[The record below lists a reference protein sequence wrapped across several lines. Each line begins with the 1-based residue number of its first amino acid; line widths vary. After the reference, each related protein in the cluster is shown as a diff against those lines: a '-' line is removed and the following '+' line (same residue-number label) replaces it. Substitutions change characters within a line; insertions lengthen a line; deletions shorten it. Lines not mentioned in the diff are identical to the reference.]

1 MRIKI
6 GTDSTADIPREVRE
20 RLDINVLPLSVVHE
34 GREYVENVDIT
45 PEEFYVTLENCEKI
59 PTSSQVT
66 TQAYVDFYE
75 KTFAAGYTD
84 LIQIS
89 LNAKGSGTFQSG
101 VVAKDLFF
109 EAHPEAAGK
118 FAIHNVDSETY
129 SMLYGHAVIKAAEM
143 ARNGASVEE
152 IIAKVE
158 RMVKSVRGVFV
169 PLTLRFVKKSGR
181 VSAAAAFLGDAMG
194 LKPVITFENGESKII
209 SKIRGEKHVVSELC
223 DLCAKERAEGTPYVL
238 IRGNNEKMNEE
249 MREAFV
255 AAFGQP
261 EYEYNI
267 GCIIAMNTGPDMV
280 GMVYYRDEI

>member
-75 KTFAAGYTD
+75 KTFAAGDTD

>member
-6 GTDSTADIPREVRE
+6 GTDSTADIPQEVRE

-34 GREYVENVDIT
+34 DREYVECVDIK

-158 RMVKSVRGVFV
+158 RMVKAVRGVFV

-223 DLCAKERAEGTPYVL
+223 DLCAKERASGTPYVL

>member
-280 GMVYYRDEI
+280 GMVYYRD

>member
-6 GTDSTADIPREVRE
+6 GTDSTADIPQEVRE

-34 GREYVENVDIT
+34 GREYVECVDIK

-66 TQAYVDFYE
+66 TQAYVDLYE

>member
-1 MRIKI
+1 M
-6 GTDSTADIPREVRE
+6 
-20 RLDINVLPLSVVHE
+20 
-34 GREYVENVDIT
+34 
-45 PEEFYVTLENCEKI
+45 
-59 PTSSQVT
+59 
-66 TQAYVDFYE
+66 
-75 KTFAAGYTD
+75 
-84 LIQIS
+84 
-89 LNAKGSGTFQSG
+89 
-101 VVAKDLFF
+101 AKDLFF

-158 RMVKSVRGVFV
+158 RMVKAVRGVFV

-223 DLCAKERAEGTPYVL
+223 DLCEKERAEGTPYVL

>member
-6 GTDSTADIPREVRE
+6 GTDSTADIPQEVRE

-34 GREYVENVDIT
+34 GREYVECVDIN

-118 FAIHNVDSETY
+118 FTIHNVDSETY

-158 RMVKSVRGVFV
+158 RMVKAVRGVFV

-223 DLCAKERAEGTPYVL
+223 DLCEKERASGTPYVL

>member
-6 GTDSTADIPREVRE
+6 GTDSTADIPQEVRE

-34 GREYVENVDIT
+34 DREYVECVDIK

-143 ARNGASVEE
+143 ARNGTSVEE

-158 RMVKSVRGVFV
+158 RMVKAVRGVFV

-223 DLCAKERAEGTPYVL
+223 DLCEKERASGTPYVL

>member
-1 MRIKI
+1 MKIKI
-6 GTDSTADIPREVRE
+6 GTDSTADIPQEVRE
-20 RLDINVLPLSVVHE
+20 RLGINVLPLSVVHE
-34 GREYVENVDIT
+34 GREYVEGVDIK

-101 VVAKDLFF
+101 VIAKDLFF

-129 SMLYGHAVIKAAEM
+129 SMLYGHSVIKAAEM
-143 ARNGASVEE
+143 AQNGASVEE

-158 RMVKSVRGVFV
+158 RRVKAVRGVFV

-209 SKIRGEKHVVSELC
+209 SKIRGEKHVVSGLCELC
-223 DLCAKERAEGTPYVL
+223 EKERAAGTPYVL
-238 IRGNNEKMNEE
+238 IRGNNEKMNAE

>member
-1 MRIKI
+1 MIRRPPR
-6 GTDSTADIPREVRE
+6 STLFP
-20 RLDINVLPLSVVHE
+20 
-34 GREYVENVDIT
+34 YT
-45 PEEFYVTLENCEKI
+45 TLFR
-59 PTSSQVT
+59 S
-66 TQAYVDFYE
+66 
-75 KTFAAGYTD
+75 
-84 LIQIS
+84 
-89 LNAKGSGTFQSG
+89 
-101 VVAKDLFF
+101 

-158 RMVKSVRGVFV
+158 RMVKAVRGVFV

>member
-66 TQAYVDFYE
+66 TQAYVDLYE

-249 MREAFV
+249 IREAFV

>member
-101 VVAKDLFF
+101 VIAKDLFF
-109 EAHPEAAGK
+109 ESHPEAAGT

-143 ARNGASVEE
+143 ARDGASVED
-152 IIAKVE
+152 ILAKVE
-158 RMVKSVRGVFV
+158 RMVKAVRGVFV

-181 VSAAAAFLGDAMG
+181 VSRCFRSLRPLRKGACGGNALCPDSR
-194 LKPVITFENGESKII
+194 KQRENE
-209 SKIRGEKHVVSELC
+209 
-223 DLCAKERAEGTPYVL
+223 
-238 IRGNNEKMNEE
+238 RGNERGFCCRVRSARIRIQYRVHNCNEH
-249 MREAFV
+249 RPRY
-255 AAFGQP
+255 GGHGLLQR
-261 EYEYNI
+261 
-267 GCIIAMNTGPDMV
+267 
-280 GMVYYRDEI
+280 RDIKNSK

>member
-6 GTDSTADIPREVRE
+6 GTDSTADIPQEVRE

-34 GREYVENVDIT
+34 GREYVECVDIK

-143 ARNGASVEE
+143 ARDGASVED
-152 IIAKVE
+152 ILAKVE
-158 RMVKSVRGVFV
+158 RMVKAVRGVFV

-255 AAFGQP
+255 AALGQP

>member
-6 GTDSTADIPREVRE
+6 GTDSTADIPQEVRE

-34 GREYVENVDIT
+34 GREYVECVDIK

-158 RMVKSVRGVFV
+158 RMVKAVRGVFV

-249 MREAFV
+249 MREEFV

-280 GMVYYRDEI
+280 GMVYYRDEM

>member
-6 GTDSTADIPREVRE
+6 GTDSTADIPQEVRE

-34 GREYVENVDIT
+34 GREYVECVDIK

-89 LNAKGSGTFQSG
+89 LNAKGSGTFHSG

-158 RMVKSVRGVFV
+158 RMVKAVRGVFV

-223 DLCAKERAEGTPYVL
+223 DLCAKERAARTPYVL

>member
-1 MRIKI
+1 M
-6 GTDSTADIPREVRE
+6 
-20 RLDINVLPLSVVHE
+20 
-34 GREYVENVDIT
+34 
-45 PEEFYVTLENCEKI
+45 
-59 PTSSQVT
+59 
-66 TQAYVDFYE
+66 
-75 KTFAAGYTD
+75 
-84 LIQIS
+84 
-89 LNAKGSGTFQSG
+89 
-101 VVAKDLFF
+101 AKDLFF

-158 RMVKSVRGVFV
+158 RMVKAVRGVFV

-209 SKIRGEKHVVSELC
+209 SKIRGEKHVVSGLC
-223 DLCAKERAEGTPYVL
+223 DLCEKERASGTPYVL

>member
-6 GTDSTADIPREVRE
+6 GTDSTADIPQEVRE

-34 GREYVENVDIT
+34 GREYVECVDIK

-101 VVAKDLFF
+101 VVAKNLFF
-109 EAHPEAAGK
+109 EAHPEAEGK

-158 RMVKSVRGVFV
+158 RMVKAVRGVFV

-223 DLCAKERAEGTPYVL
+223 DLCEKERASGTPYVL
-238 IRGNNEKMNEE
+238 IHGNNEKMNEE

>member
-6 GTDSTADIPREVRE
+6 GTDSTADIPQEVRE

-34 GREYVENVDIT
+34 GREYVECVDIK

-158 RMVKSVRGVFV
+158 RMVKAVRGVFV

-267 GCIIAMNTGPDMV
+267 GCIIAMNTSPDMV

>member
-1 MRIKI
+1 
-6 GTDSTADIPREVRE
+6 
-20 RLDINVLPLSVVHE
+20 
-34 GREYVENVDIT
+34 
-45 PEEFYVTLENCEKI
+45 
-59 PTSSQVT
+59 
-66 TQAYVDFYE
+66 
-75 KTFAAGYTD
+75 
-84 LIQIS
+84 
-89 LNAKGSGTFQSG
+89 
-101 VVAKDLFF
+101 VAKDLFF

-158 RMVKSVRGVFV
+158 RMVKAVRGVFV

-223 DLCAKERAEGTPYVL
+223 DLCEKERASGTPYVL

>member
-6 GTDSTADIPREVRE
+6 GTDSTADIPQEVRE

-34 GREYVENVDIT
+34 GREYVECVDIK

-143 ARNGASVEE
+143 ARDGASVED
-152 IIAKVE
+152 ILAKVE
-158 RMVKSVRGVFV
+158 RMVKAVRGVFV

-223 DLCAKERAEGTPYVL
+223 DLCEKERASGTPYVL

-267 GCIIAMNTGPDMV
+267 GCIIAMNTGPVMV

>member
-6 GTDSTADIPREVRE
+6 GTDSTADIPQEVRE

-34 GREYVENVDIT
+34 DREYVECVDIK

-75 KTFAAGYTD
+75 KTFAAWYTD

-158 RMVKSVRGVFV
+158 RMVKAVRGVFV

-223 DLCAKERAEGTPYVL
+223 DLCAKERAAGTPYVL

-249 MREAFV
+249 MREVFV

>member
-6 GTDSTADIPREVRE
+6 GTDSTADIPQEVRE

-34 GREYVENVDIT
+34 GREYVECVDIK

-158 RMVKSVRGVFV
+158 CMVKAVRGVFV

>member
-66 TQAYVDFYE
+66 TQAYVDLYE

-101 VVAKDLFF
+101 VIAKDLFF
-109 EAHPEAAGK
+109 ESHPEAAGT

-158 RMVKSVRGVFV
+158 RMVKAVRGVFV

-238 IRGNNEKMNEE
+238 IRGNNEKMNAE

>member
-1 MRIKI
+1 MKIKI
-6 GTDSTADIPREVRE
+6 GTDSTADIPQEVRE

-34 GREYVENVDIT
+34 GREYVEGVDIK

-109 EAHPEAAGK
+109 EVHPEAAGQ

-143 ARNGASVEE
+143 AQDGASVEE

-181 VSAAAAFLGDAMG
+181 VSAATAFLGDAMG

-209 SKIRGEKHVVSELC
+209 SKIRGEKHVVSGLC
-223 DLCAKERAEGTPYVL
+223 DLCEKERAAGTPYVL
-238 IRGNNEKMNEE
+238 IRGNNEKMNGE

-255 AAFGQP
+255 SAFGQP

>member
-209 SKIRGEKHVVSELC
+209 SKNTLFRNFATFAQKS
-223 DLCAKERAEGTPYVL
+223 AQRERP
-238 IRGNNEKMNEE
+238 MS
-249 MREAFV
+249 
-255 AAFGQP
+255 
-261 EYEYNI
+261 
-267 GCIIAMNTGPDMV
+267 
-280 GMVYYRDEI
+280 

>member
-6 GTDSTADIPREVRE
+6 GTDSTADIPQEVRE

-34 GREYVENVDIT
+34 DREYVECVDIK

-158 RMVKSVRGVFV
+158 RMVKAVRGVFV

-223 DLCAKERAEGTPYVL
+223 DLCAKERAAGTPYVL

-249 MREAFV
+249 MREVFV

>member
-6 GTDSTADIPREVRE
+6 GTDSTADIPQEVRE

-66 TQAYVDFYE
+66 TQAYVDLYE

-101 VVAKDLFF
+101 VIAKDLFF
-109 EAHPEAAGK
+109 ESHPEAAGK

-129 SMLYGHAVIKAAEM
+129 SMLYGHSVIKAAEM

-158 RMVKSVRGVFV
+158 RMVKAVRGVFV

-223 DLCAKERAEGTPYVL
+223 DLCEKERASGTPYVL

>member
-6 GTDSTADIPREVRE
+6 GTDSTADIPQEVRE

-34 GREYVENVDIT
+34 GREYVECVDIN
-45 PEEFYVTLENCEKI
+45 PKEFYVTLENCEKI

-158 RMVKSVRGVFV
+158 RMVKAVRGVFV

-223 DLCAKERAEGTPYVL
+223 DLCEKERAPGTPYVL

-249 MREAFV
+249 MREVFV

>member
-6 GTDSTADIPREVRE
+6 GTDSTADIPQEVRE

-34 GREYVENVDIT
+34 GREYVECVDIK

-101 VVAKDLFF
+101 VIAKDLFF
-109 EAHPEAAGK
+109 EAHPETAGK

-152 IIAKVE
+152 IISKVE
-158 RMVKSVRGVFV
+158 RMVKAVRGVFV

-223 DLCAKERAEGTPYVL
+223 DLCEKERASGTPYVL

-249 MREAFV
+249 MREVFV